1 MIEKMMTDRLL
12 AQPTFESAVDTLLR
26 DVVALHGAE
35 FGDIQLVA
43 DGELLL
49 VAQIGLAA
57 AFIARFLRVAHD
69 QGCACGRALR
79 ERRTIVVEDVESDAD
94 YVEFRSDARAAGY
107 RSVQSTPL
115 CTEDGTCIGVVST
128 LFANPHAPTKI
139 ELETLKTYSVR
150 AAARLIELL
159 DGASLEAKA
168 KQMQARLRDA
178 FRLQA

>member
-1 MIEKMMTDRLL
+1 MIEAMMTERLL
-12 AQPTFESAVDTLLR
+12 AQPTFESAVHRLLR

-35 FGDIQLVA
+35 FGDVQLLA
-43 DGELLL
+43 GEELLL

-57 AFIARFLRVAHD
+57 PFIARFLRVSRD

-79 ERRTIVVEDVESDAD
+79 ERCTVVVEDVERDPA
-94 YVEFRSDARAAGY
+94 YVEYRSDAKAAGY

-115 CTEDGTCIGVVST
+115 GTEGGTCVGVVST

-150 AAARLIELL
+150 AAARLEELL
-159 DGASLEAKA
+159 DGASIEAKA
-168 KQMQARLRDA
+168 KQMQAQLCDA
-178 FRLQA
+178 FQLQA